1 MILVSITRYIYSSN
15 IVFSSQNY
23 AAGYSG
29 SSHCERKIKI
39 KVIILIMG
47 NLKKKSLKPKNDN
60 ATVFNMSQH
69 CNIKITFCTNEGS
82 SPVGKILTYTTIG
95 KS

>member
-39 KVIILIMG
+39 KVIIMG
-47 NLKKKSLKPKNDN
+47 NLKKKSFKTKNDN

-69 CNIKITFCTNEGS
+69 CNIKIIFCTNEGS
-82 SPVGKILTYTTIG
+82 SPVGKNLTYTTIG

>member
-39 KVIILIMG
+39 KVIIMG
-47 NLKKKSLKPKNDN
+47 NLKKNL
-60 ATVFNMSQH
+60 
-69 CNIKITFCTNEGS
+69 
-82 SPVGKILTYTTIG
+82 
-95 KS
+95 

>member
-39 KVIILIMG
+39 KVIIMG
-47 NLKKKSLKPKNDN
+47 NLKKNLLKPRMIMQQSLIW
-60 ATVFNMSQH
+60 VS
-69 CNIKITFCTNEGS
+69 IVI
-82 SPVGKILTYTTIG
+82 
-95 KS
+95 